1 VNKDIELSITELGA
15 VNGGDL
21 AEACA
26 AARCIGAAEGAVAGI
41 RNVLAAAIDGLPPAP
56 CHPK

>member
-1 VNKDIELSITELGA
+1 MSKDTELSINELDA
-15 VNGGDL
+15 VNGGVI

-26 AARCIGAAEGAVAGI
+26 AARCIGAAEGAIAGI
-41 RNVLAAAIDGLPPAP
+41 QNALAAAIDGLAPAP